1 MRRSRWIGWE
11 VGVVA
16 GGGTESNGRPI
27 SRGGFSQDLNSL
39 QRAHDPEVHRLS
51 ALTGTAIMSPGE

>member
-16 GGGTESNGRPI
+16 GGGT
-27 SRGGFSQDLNSL
+27 
-39 QRAHDPEVHRLS
+39 
-51 ALTGTAIMSPGE
+51 SPMVVRFQEEASVKI